1 VLNITTKNENDV
13 KNIFLS
19 GELDTLT
26 SEELEQQMD
35 GLLSDA
41 KDVIVDLKDLE
52 YITSAGLRILLEMQN
67 IMSTK
72 GSMKITNSSEVIL
85 EIFEV
90 TGFTEVLTIV

>member
-1 VLNITTKNENDV
+1 MLNITTKNENDV